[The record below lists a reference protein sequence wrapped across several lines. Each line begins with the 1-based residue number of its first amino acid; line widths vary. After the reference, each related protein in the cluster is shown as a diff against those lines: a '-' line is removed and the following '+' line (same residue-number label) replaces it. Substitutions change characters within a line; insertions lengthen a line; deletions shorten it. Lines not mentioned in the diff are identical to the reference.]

1 MYYCLQIIIY
11 FSFQPQLA
19 INMYDG
25 YIILLYCIFIVESAD
40 EKQDVPSNWLKNSS
54 FEPEASELVNKV
66 IEDDKKKEHKQNVRN
81 SYKLY
86 KKLHGKKKK
95 KKDKKHVKRTKR
107 PK

>member
-1 MYYCLQIIIY
+1 MVI
-11 FSFQPQLA
+11 
-19 INMYDG
+19 
-25 YIILLYCIFIVESAD
+25 LYCIFIPESVD
-40 EKQDVPSNWLKNSS
+40 EKQDVQSDWLKNSS

-66 IEDDKKKEHKQNVRN
+66 IEDDKNKEHEQNVRN

-95 KKDKKHVKRTKR
+95 KKDKKHVKKTKR